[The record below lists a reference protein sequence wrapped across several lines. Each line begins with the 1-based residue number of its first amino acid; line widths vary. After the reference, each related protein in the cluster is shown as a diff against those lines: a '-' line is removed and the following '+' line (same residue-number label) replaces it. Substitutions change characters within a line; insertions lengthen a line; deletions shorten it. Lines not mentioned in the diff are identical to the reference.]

1 MTNLSRT
8 RTGSEHAVQAPTL
21 KQRLFS
27 IGFLT
32 AVIAAMAC
40 WLGAIGWVTFAAT
53 KWLLA

>member
-1 MTNLSRT
+1 MTDLSESLTSREYGVQPPT
-8 RTGSEHAVQAPTL
+8 RE
-21 KQRLFS
+21 QRLFS